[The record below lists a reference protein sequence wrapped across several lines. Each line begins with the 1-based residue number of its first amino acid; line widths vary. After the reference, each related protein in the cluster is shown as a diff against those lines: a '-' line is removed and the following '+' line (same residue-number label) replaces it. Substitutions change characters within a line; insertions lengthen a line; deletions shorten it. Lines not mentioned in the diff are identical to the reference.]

1 MPVAVISFRAIWNS
15 IYFNF
20 TFDCTLVLLFFF
32 HVVSF
37 IDAIDEKYC
46 GAMMN
51 A

>member
-32 HVVSF
+32 MWCRLLMQSMKNIVVL
-37 IDAIDEKYC
+37 
-46 GAMMN
+46 
-51 A
+51 

>member
-20 TFDCTLVLLFFF
+20 TFDCTLVLFFF